1 MNRKTG
7 FQIAFTLG
15 FSALIIM
22 LFSSFSFAD
31 PIPYLKPTYI
41 YVRGSYYVLNG
52 DFFNCTMVV
61 ECDNAVIDGAGHTFQ
76 GASGLNRIATG
87 IYLSGRKNVIIKNII
102 IDNYVTGIQLSEC
115 ENITI
120 SNNSVSDC
128 SVNIEM
134 THSNNSRIESNNV
147 TGGVFRG
154 IVFGAC
160 NNNSFTKNNIIGNSM
175 GFMAEGDIW
184 ISSRYN
190 TVIGNYIAEN
200 DFGIS
205 IIQGSNNRIEGNNI
219 TRNNFGISIRNSD
232 QVIGNTFLD
241 NNYGF
246 QLHSENCTFYHNN
259 FSNSSEH
266 YGRHEWAVKV
276 SPINSWDSGSEG
288 NYWSDYN
295 GIDANGDGIGDTPY
309 TLDSNNT
316 DNFPLMKPF
325 GTNSSPLPSPT
336 DVSYLYFAIS
346 VAAGV
351 AFALSCLAMLFIKQR
366 KTKSRKAVRFD
377 VGQCKNGFSHSH

>member
-7 FQIAFTLG
+7 FQIAFSLG

-41 YVRGSYYVLNG
+41 SVRGSYYVLNG

-134 THSNNSRIESNNV
+134 THSNNSRIE
-147 TGGVFRG
+147 
-154 IVFGAC
+154 
-160 NNNSFTKNNIIGNSM
+160 
-175 GFMAEGDIW
+175 
-184 ISSRYN
+184 
-190 TVIGNYIAEN
+190 
-200 DFGIS
+200 
-205 IIQGSNNRIEGNNI
+205 GNNI

-259 FSNSSEH
+259 FSNSSEY

-316 DNFPLMKPF
+316 DNFPLMNPF

-346 VAAGV
+346 VA
-351 AFALSCLAMLFIKQR
+351 
-366 KTKSRKAVRFD
+366 
-377 VGQCKNGFSHSH
+377 